1 MAKRFT
7 FRFDTM
13 LKIRRKRE
21 DEHKCI
27 VAGRLREIAKVQEQ
41 LASLDRQIRDELA
54 SIRSRQEPG
63 TIDMQQ
69 VIRHRRWLGHLH
81 KAVLDGQ
88 ARLRFLEAK
97 LAQERVVLAEATKQR
112 RILAKL
118 KERQYERFLK
128 EQDRL
133 ETLAADDM
141 TTVRYVFD
149 ETQLPAGVVEGDS

>member
-7 FRFDTM
+7 FRLDTM
-13 LKIRRKRE
+13 LKIRRQRE
-21 DEHKCI
+21 DEHKRI
-27 VAGRLREIAKVQEQ
+27 VASRLREIAKVQEQ
-41 LASLDRQIRDELA
+41 LASLDRQIRDELG
-54 SIRSRQEPG
+54 SIRMGQKPG

-69 VIRHRRWLGHLH
+69 VVRHRRWLGHLH

-88 ARLRFLEAK
+88 GRLRFLEAK
-97 LAQERVVLAEATKQR
+97 LAQERAALAEAAKQR
-112 RILAKL
+112 QILQKL